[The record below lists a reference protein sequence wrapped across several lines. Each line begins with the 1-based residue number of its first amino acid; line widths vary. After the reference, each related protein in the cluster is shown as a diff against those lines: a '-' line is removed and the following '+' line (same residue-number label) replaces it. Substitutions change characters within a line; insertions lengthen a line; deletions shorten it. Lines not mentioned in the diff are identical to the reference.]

1 VRSGEGEMRKLIP
14 APHFSCIYAEKVRE
28 GAETPGVTGFGAIFS
43 KNRCGKSEE
52 QKNEG
57 KSEEW

>member
-1 VRSGEGEMRKLIP
+1 VRDKVRSGEEEMRNLVS

-28 GAETPGVTGFGAIFS
+28 GAETLGMTGFGAILL

-52 QKNEG
+52 
-57 KSEEW
+57 